1 MKNLILFISPLIPV
15 LLMAV
20 IFSSVGYEIGL
31 GSRSDDRLPAQ
42 EKIVNYVIGKVRN
55 GKPEIV
61 RRARLQ
67 KALKSHFKGK
77 RMLTDLRIASNANDF
92 FLVVTAKEE
101 GGSIGEIA
109 YELVRKG
116 MNLESTTAASETCSG
131 CSHCAFATEG
141 GCVCVEE
148 GSCTHS
154 TTRDSLMD
162 ILETEGF

>member
-1 MKNLILFISPLIPV
+1 MKNLTLFIFPLVSV

-31 GSRSDDRLPAQ
+31 STPGDERLSGH
-42 EKIVNYVIGKVRN
+42 EKMATYVVGKVRN
-55 GKPEIV
+55 EKAEIV
-61 RRARLQ
+61 QSPRLK
-67 KALKSHFKGK
+67 KALKSHFEGK
-77 RMLTDLRIASNANDF
+77 RMLTDLRIASDANDF
-92 FLVVTAKEE
+92 FLVLTAKEKD
-101 GGSIGEIA
+101 GSTSEIA

-116 MNLESTTAASETCSG
+116 INLEATAAASETCSG